1 MKTCKT
7 CQETKALSLFAAHK
21 QCKSGYENVCK
32 SCKVIKVSEWQKANK
47 DRKNKNNAK
56 WRLLNPEKSKQS
68 TANWEKNNK
77 GHRNALTRAR
87 QAAKLQ
93 RTPAWLTEF
102 DLLKIK
108 CLYQVAAMRTRESGR
123 SWHVDHIVPLQGKT
137 VSGLHVPSNL
147 QVIEGSENS
156 RKSNHYED
164 DDYEILDVISGY

>member
-7 CQETKALSLFAAHK
+7 CQETKEITLFAFHK
-21 QCKSGYENVCK
+21 LCTDGYENVCK
-32 SCKVIKVSEWQKANK
+32 ACKVAKTAKWQKENK
-47 DRKNKNNAK
+47 ERKNKTNAL
-56 WRLLNPEKSKQS
+56 WRSLNLEASRKS

-87 QAAKLQ
+87 QAAKLK

-123 SWHVDHIVPLQGKT
+123 AWHVDHIIPLQGKT

-147 QVIEGSENS
+147 QVIEGAENS
-156 RKSNHYED
+156 RKSNRYEED
-164 DDYEILDVISGY
+164 DHEVLDIISGY

>member
-7 CQETKALSLFAAHK
+7 CQETKEISLFAFHK
-21 QCKSGYENVCK
+21 LCKGGYENVCK
-32 SCKVIKVSEWQKANK
+32 ACKVAKTAKWQKENK
-47 DRKNKNNAK
+47 NQKNKNNAR
-56 WRLLNPEKSKQS
+56 WRSLNLETSRKS

-77 GHRNALTRAR
+77 GHRNSLTRAR
-87 QAAKLQ
+87 QAAKLK

-123 SWHVDHIVPLQGKT
+123 SWHVDHIIPLQGKT

-156 RKSNHYED
+156 RKSNHYE
-164 DDYEILDVISGY
+164 